1 MDEYVKAKLSEWN
14 LEVLIPTFE
23 AEKIDQESLL
33 LLDDVTLTSLIP
45 IIGLRLKFK
54 KYLKNVLDAFRHQMM
69 LCYTLLS
76 EKMFSFD
83 FEVGPGYTTLLA
95 SIDDFEK
102 ESIKE
107 PATTTTGPREQQ
119 QGPEHRRRGEQA
131 AAFNVRDILAATSCG
146 SSIVDAIEKRNCISL
161 KERQAMVRILVSHLI
176 ERFGENPSGATKV
189 TLASSVVEQF
199 PCLKDCQGKGY
210 EAWFSPGR
218 FHRPAT
224 GFLEERLRNVRKK
237 IRRGRQKPVSSDNPR
252 DSSNFTLPESNVD
265 SERVTQMIEWL
276 RNNIWP
282 ASQVEQYMKETAIQR
297 AKWIRN
303 DGSKTIMEIAKE
315 YPRLLDTPGMISQDF
330 LILNPDCA
338 SNLTENWVSVFKEKI
353 LLFASKQKQALNL
366 LHDIETMSAETQSD
380 IAIQVLPVILPTHVY
395 KIGRKMFKPTLL
407 ETRKAFIDI
416 QPTICQHWLV
426 AWCVMIGT
434 NMAEYLRSKES
445 IEFPY
450 VLMLG
455 DYHCFQA
462 FAIINDTALEQR
474 TLLAAVDICFKA
486 FYVFDVN
493 YPKQCSQVWQFLQT
507 VVYGLPGEETPSI
520 RVLRALIFADKQ

>member
-1 MDEYVKAKLSEWN
+1 MNIYTN
-14 LEVLIPTFE
+14 IN
-23 AEKIDQESLL
+23 
-33 LLDDVTLTSLIP
+33 
-45 IIGLRLKFK
+45 KF
-54 KYLKNVLDAFRHQMM
+54 HQ
-69 LCYTLLS
+69 S
-76 EKMFSFD
+76 HHGD
-83 FEVGPGYTTLLA
+83 IA
-95 SIDDFEK
+95 IH

-107 PATTTTGPREQQ
+107 PATTVTVLREQQ
-119 QGPEHRRRGEQA
+119 QGPEQHRRTVEHA
-131 AAFNVRDILAATSCG
+131 AAFNVRDILTATSCG
-146 SSIVDAIEKRNCISL
+146 SSIVDAIEKSNCISL
-161 KERQAMVRILVSHLI
+161 KERQSMVRILVSHLI

-189 TLASSVVEQF
+189 TLASSIVEQF

-237 IRRGRQKPVSSDNPR
+237 IRRGRQKPVCSDNPR
-252 DSSNFTLPESNVD
+252 DGSNFTFPDSNVD
-265 SERVTQMIEWL
+265 SERATQMIEWL

-297 AKWIRN
+297 AKWIRD

-338 SNLTENWVSVFKEKI
+338 SKLTENWVPVFKDKI
-353 LLFASKQKQALNL
+353 LQVASKQKQALNL
-366 LHDIETMSAETQSD
+366 LHDIETMSAERQSD
-380 IAIQVLPVILPTHVY
+380 IAMQLLPVILPTHVY
-395 KIGRKMFKPTLL
+395 KIGRKTFKPTFL

-416 QPTICQHWLV
+416 QP
-426 AWCVMIGT
+426 IGT

-445 IEFPY
+445 IESPY

-455 DYHCFQA
+455 DNHNFQA
-462 FAIINDTALEQR
+462 FAIINGTALEQS

-486 FYVFDVN
+486 FYIFDVN
-493 YPKQCSQVWQFLQT
+493 YPKQCSLVWQFLQT
-507 VVYGLPGEETPSI
+507 VVYGLPGEETPAV
-520 RVLRALIFADKQ
+520 RVLRAFIFAEKQ